1 MWETLFVAPT
11 APHLWQV
18 WILIVPIVPPLSHFV
33 FEVCH
38 FGDVQ

>member
-18 WILIVPIVPPLSHFV
+18 WILIVPIVPPLATLY
-33 FEVCH
+33 EVCH